1 MVGSTDRCDE
11 LRRDDGKAASIHGS
25 AAAFS
30 PHVRGVS
37 ATIRDGRVGR
47 RSRRLGAAVSVGPE
61 IGRSVGI
68 HSMPAMAPMERMV
81 GAAGIEPAT
90 PPV

>member
-11 LRRDDGKAASIHGS
+11 LRRDNGKAVSIHGL
-25 AAAFS
+25 AAALS

-37 ATIRDGRVGR
+37 VRIRCGHATR
-47 RSRRLGAAVSVGPE
+47 RSRRPGAAVSVGPE